1 MKICRFQLN
10 LGLFNCNRFFT
21 FESLFECF
29 ALFLVTLI
37 EDGLA
42 EFEGERLRIT
52 DLGRPLVRCVCAA
65 FDRHW
70 PGSTGRHSRAI

>member
-1 MKICRFQLN
+1 MCRNAADIGEICRRHRVQPVDFLA
-10 LGLFNCNRFFT
+10 GIP
-21 FESLFECF
+21 
-29 ALFLVTLI
+29 ALPALI